1 MTNKMKIS
9 TQPRIDFT
17 GNQYND
23 WKKIDLSYYSAG
35 LDLLFAFKYLNTI
48 LVKRKRK
55 TNTKKY
61 EYIQENL
68 VLGPPEVCM
77 SPCMCSDMTMRVL
90 LSKADWQK

>member
-35 LDLLFAFKYLNTI
+35 LDLLFAFEHNTRET
-48 LVKRKRK
+48 KRKRK